1 MIVAFDIGAS
11 RIKAGLARNGSVDAL
26 GEAATPLDD
35 FADFAAAMARFL
47 RGRAVSGVAVSIAGI
62 VDPITGVAKVANIP
76 CINGR
81 MLAADL
87 AAALTVPVIV
97 LNDADCFALAEVR
110 AGAARGHRNVF
121 AIILGS
127 GVGGGLVLDGR
138 LVAGAG
144 GYAGEWGHGPVL
156 KTVAAGRAV
165 PHFACGCGQSGCV
178 DTVGGARGIERL
190 HQHLHGRAMTSR
202 QIVEG
207 WQAGDLA
214 EVQTVDVWLDLVAP
228 PLAMVVNTIG
238 CSIIPVGGGLSSV
251 PDLIAVLDRVVRG
264 MILRSGDRP
273 LLVPAGAGRE
283 PGLIGAA
290 AAGAEAFG
298 GAFTGNPAG

>member
-11 RIKAGLARNGSVDAL
+11 RIKAGVARNGMVEPL

-35 FADFAAAMARFL
+35 FAEFAGAMARFL
-47 RGRAVSGVAVSIAGI
+47 RGRAAQAVAVSIAGI
-62 VDPITGVAKVANIP
+62 VDPATGRAKVANIP

-81 MLAADL
+81 PLADDL
-87 AAALTVPVIV
+87 RAALKVPVLV
-97 LNDADCFALAEVR
+97 LNDADCFALAEAR
-110 AGAARGHRNVF
+110 WGAGRGHRNVF
-121 AIILGS
+121 GVILGS

-156 KTVAAGRAV
+156 KTIAAGHPV

-190 HQHLHGRAMTSR
+190 HLHLNGRALSSHD
-202 QIVEG
+202 ILAA
-207 WQAGDLA
+207 WAAGDKA
-214 EVQTVDVWLDLVAP
+214 AARTVDVWLDLLAP
-228 PLAMVVNTIG
+228 PLSMVVNTVG
-238 CSIIPVGGGLSSV
+238 CSVVPVGGGLSTAPGLV
-251 PDLIAVLDRVVRG
+251 AVLDRVVRG
-264 MILRSGDRP
+264 MILRASDVP
-273 LLVPAGAGRE
+273 LLVPAGAGDE

-290 AAGAEAFG
+290 AAGEEAFG
-298 GAFTGNPAG
+298 